1 MKDVLNSVDMRM
13 LRKGDNVPNARSL
26 PGKITIILTAFWLP
40 YGNHLKDSAFKV
52 KVCQSH

>member
-26 PGKITIILTAFWLP
+26 PGKNHHNTDCILVAIRQPLER
-40 YGNHLKDSAFKV
+40 
-52 KVCQSH
+52 